1 MKTTVKLYGMLSKP
15 FPGYNHSEGMEMEVP
30 DDMKVKDLLSLLK
43 VPESQGAV
51 VAMDGR
57 ILKETDAIKEGNVH
71 VFQAMHGG

>member
-1 MKTTVKLYGMLSKP
+1 
-15 FPGYNHSEGMEMEVP
+15 MEMEVP
-30 DDMKVKDLLSLLK
+30 AGTKVKDLLSLLK

-51 VAMDGR
+51 VAMEGR